1 MFCKQ
6 LIIPDMP
13 IVRSAGKSLVGK
25 KLTSLTA
32 SRCVYCKLWKDL
44 GFFCSANHLSEG
56 GVNANH
62 NVMCSHNFT
71 ENDSRLLIK
80 NREGNWDEEWIFVKG
95 RRKTL
100 LYSCKW
106 QEQERSEKSAK
117 QIIAR
122 NRTITSNEPWNTKLT
137 NQIKIQQ
144 SQSTNQDLLNSCK

>member
-6 LIIPDMP
+6 LTIPDMP

-62 NVMCSHNFT
+62 NVMCSLNFT
-71 ENDSRLLIK
+71 ENDSRLLK
-80 NREGNWDEEWIFVKG
+80 NREGNWDEEWIFVTG
-95 RRKTL
+95 RRQML

-122 NRTITSNEPWNTKLT
+122 NRMLINNEPWNTKLT
-137 NQIKIQQ
+137 KQIKIQQ
-144 SQSTNQDLLNSCK
+144 SQSTNQNLLNSCK